1 MELNGVKENAKI
13 LVKDWLKDIFAEEVI
28 SEDENLIEKGL
39 SSIKIMQTILKKHE
53 EKAKGVQTPLA
64 NRLKQMLLA

>member
-39 SSIKIMQTILKKHE
+39 SFIKIMQTIFRY
-53 EKAKGVQTPLA
+53 A
-64 NRLKQMLLA
+64 

>member
-1 MELNGVKENAKI
+1 KKIFRGELEMELNGVKENAKI

-39 SSIKIMQTILKKHE
+39 SSIKIMQTIFRY
-53 EKAKGVQTPLA
+53 A
-64 NRLKQMLLA
+64 

>member
-28 SEDENLIEKGL
+28 GSVKYL
-39 SSIKIMQTILKKHE
+39 
-53 EKAKGVQTPLA
+53 V
-64 NRLKQMLLA
+64 